1 MKKTLFAFGLITTSL
16 YFSGCNSK
24 ADIKREQ
31 ELERIK
37 SEVNASRTDK
47 ADLAATL
54 DEMRQDIAKIH
65 SSLEEQAQA
74 RMRDSEETKKELMTL
89 TARVQA
95 MEQRVVAEETQ
106 KREVKSKASYES
118 AKRLF
123 DDKKFDEAVEVA
135 KEVLHANPKG
145 EEAKKTQFL
154 LAESYY
160 GSQDYASAALEF
172 GEFKKQ
178 FPKDN
183 LVPEATYQMAQAF
196 KQMGKKS
203 EAKLFL
209 QEVIEKHP
217 KSQFASRAKSDLKKI
232 K

>member
-1 MKKTLFAFGLITTSL
+1 MKKQILAFTLVSTAL

-24 ADIKREQ
+24 ADVKREQ

-47 ADLAATL
+47 ADLSATL
-54 DEMRQDIAKIH
+54 DEMRTDLAQIH
-65 SSLEEQAQA
+65 NSIEEQAQS

-106 KREVKSKASYES
+106 KRELKSKASYDS
-118 AKRLF
+118 VKRLYE
-123 DDKKFDEAVEVA
+123 DKKYDDAVEVA

-145 EEAKKTQFL
+145 DEAKKTQFL
-154 LAESYY
+154 MAESYY
-160 GSQDYASAALEF
+160 ASQDYASAALEF
-172 GEFKKQ
+172 GEFKKAY
-178 FPKDN
+178 PKDN

-217 KSQFASRAKSDLKKI
+217 KSQFASRAKTDLKKL